1 MQLFHSRKNDER
13 PRAPPSR
20 RRQQPVYQH
29 REYEYGGDV
38 YAVPARSQINLSMI
52 PATPPP
58 PYDAFEN
65 QYLQPMPTT
74 QFYQQPVRQSQQ
86 YLPASRKQDKRLRK
100 KTSAWASSVD
110 LSRMQDDALCRQ
122 QQGWQSSANL
132 VSSSRFDDC
141 PIVRSMNQT
150 AALCDQVAAR
160 VNEVLGRLDREYEDE
175 DDELINAAKE
185 LSLAEVQAT
194 EQSKS
199 GLIDFKK
206 TWQYANSRLPP
217 FLPPMKL
224 YMATWQIVCMAAQ
237 ASMDAYRR
245 PKRGER
251 EDYVEADWRHGTKA
265 MVIKSR
271 PVDDKNLI
279 VLAIRGSKWNIVDWA
294 VNFRPAPSEPVGFL
308 DDEGNACHA
317 GFLQVAR
324 AMVRPIAARLR
335 HLLEQNPSRAS
346 SSLLLTGHSAGGAV
360 ASLLYMHMMATSFES
375 ELNILTGC
383 FKRIHCVTFGTP
395 PLTFLP
401 LQNPAGRRYERNVFV
416 TFANEG
422 DPIVR
427 ADRQYLSTLTRI
439 IAAPSP
445 MPTSSSS
452 QGLRQTVSRQA
463 LKASGHVS
471 GRIVPVRWEVP
482 PATLSNAG
490 RMVLLRE
497 KPAKRHVVE
506 AVQVT
511 DEDLREVIFGDPEMH
526 QMELYKRRIDDLAI
540 AAVTGQGLG

>member
-1 MQLFHSRKNDER
+1 MYEHPDYAYSGNDYPVTSQSHVQL
-13 PRAPPSR
+13 P
-20 RRQQPVYQH
+20 
-29 REYEYGGDV
+29 
-38 YAVPARSQINLSMI
+38 MT

-58 PYDAFEN
+58 SYDAYEN
-65 QYLQPMPTT
+65 QYLAPMPTT
-74 QFYQQPVRQSQQ
+74 GAFYQQAFESQQ
-86 YLPASRKQDKRLRK
+86 YLPAPAARQDKRLRK
-100 KTSAWASSVD
+100 KNSAWASTAD
-110 LSRMQDDALCRQ
+110 LSRIQNRQ
-122 QQGWQSSANL
+122 PQGWQSSANL
-132 VSSSRFDDC
+132 IPSSRFDDC

-160 VNEVLGRLDREYEDE
+160 VNEVLGRLDREFESDE
-175 DDELINAAKE
+175 DDELLDAAKE
-185 LSLAEVQAT
+185 LSLAESRDL
-194 EQSKS
+194 EQTKS
-199 GLIDFKK
+199 GFIDFKK
-206 TWQYANSRLPP
+206 TWQYGNSRLPP
-217 FLPPMKL
+217 FLPPVRI
-224 YMATWQIVCMAAQ
+224 YMATWQVICMAAQ
-237 ASMDAYRR
+237 ASMDVYRR

-294 VNFRPAPSEPVGFL
+294 VNFRPEPTEPVGFL

-324 AMVRPIAARLR
+324 AMVAPIAARLR
-335 HLLEQNPSRAS
+335 HLLEQNPYRAS
-346 SSLLLTGHSAGGAV
+346 SSLLLTGHSAGGAI

-383 FKRIHCVTFGTP
+383 FKRVHCVTFGTP

-401 LQNPAGRRYERNVFV
+401 LQNPAGRRYERNVFM

-427 ADRQYLSTLTRI
+427 VDRQYLSTLTRI
-439 IAAPSP
+439 IAAPAP
-445 MPTSSSS
+445 ISSSTSS
-452 QGLRQTVSRQA
+452 QGLRQKVSRTV
-463 LKASGHVS
+463 LKASTHAG
-471 GRIVPVRWEVP
+471 GMIVPMRWEVP

-497 KPAKRHVVE
+497 KPAKRHAVE

-511 DEDLREVIFGDPEMH
+511 DEDLRGVIFGDPEMH
-526 QMELYKRRIDDLAI
+526 QMTLYKQRIDKMAI
-540 AAVTGQGLG
+540 AAVTGCGMG